1 MLLALWVAYS
11 CEPPHATGNIAA
23 LNANLVML
31 AQQCGVKYIENPKS
45 FFLSNGDINDGYYY
59 DNVHLTIKG
68 SNKLAHSLGL
78 VSRRSDSED
87 KCSINASQSSPK
99 SWSHGDSSNS
109 HGFIRQS
116 NRRRGRKGP
125 GRPRTA
131 HIADRRTETRHV
143 SAGVS
148 GLDKEATPVTDQNAP
163 FKASFWDRARAKAD
177 RHIQPQRRPPSYAH
191 VTRSQDKAVFTYCQ
205 NCGEDN
211 QLTGQCKHRRKIE
224 CFHCGKFGH
233 KIKFCSIYWSQGQK
247 DWQSPISRASTFNLV
262 LKDIGAT
269 NVYDINVLES
279 IVISVT
285 YRLIVILLNHRPMV
299 IAFYILL

>member
-1 MLLALWVAYS
+1 MTSSIFDLERQRKTQNVGMLLALWVAYS

-23 LNANLVML
+23 LNANLVTL

-59 DNVHLTIKG
+59 DKVHLTIKG

-87 KCSINASQSSPK
+87 MCSINASQSSPK

-125 GRPRTA
+125 G
-131 HIADRRTETRHV
+131 
-143 SAGVS
+143 
-148 GLDKEATPVTDQNAP
+148 LNKEATSVTDQNAP
-163 FKASFWDRARAKAD
+163 LKASFWDRARAKAD
-177 RHIQPQRRPPSYAH
+177 RHIQPQGKPPSYAH

-211 QLTGQCKHRRKIE
+211 HLTGQCKHRRKIE

-233 KIKFCSIYWSQGQK
+233 KDKFCC
-247 DWQSPISRASTFNLV
+247 PF
-262 LKDIGAT
+262 
-269 NVYDINVLES
+269 
-279 IVISVT
+279 
-285 YRLIVILLNHRPMV
+285 
-299 IAFYILL
+299 